1 MRRTLVASSRKRRVA
16 SSLTMALSTWG
27 WASRSKSETCQGAGR
42 QAKLE
47 APPRGGAGPRWRPPR
62 PRAGIPRK
70 RCDRD
75 AAPWPLQF
83 PRRGLGRR
91 RQAQIGVMGPQPLMD
106 RVLVHARRSTIAA

>member
-47 APPRGGAGPRWRPPR
+47 APPG
-62 PRAGIPRK
+62 
-70 RCDRD
+70 
-75 AAPWPLQF
+75 
-83 PRRGLGRR
+83 GRR
-91 RQAQIGVMGPQPLMD
+91 ASV
-106 RVLVHARRSTIAA
+106 ATTSTSSRHSKKAL